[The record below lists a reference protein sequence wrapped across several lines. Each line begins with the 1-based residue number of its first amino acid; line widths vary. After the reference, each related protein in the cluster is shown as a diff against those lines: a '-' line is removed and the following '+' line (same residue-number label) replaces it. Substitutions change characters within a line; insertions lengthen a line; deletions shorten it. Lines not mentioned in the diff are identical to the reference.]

1 MIKTEASHL
10 FLFYINF
17 LCDFSFIHGAW
28 WISFPPQVMPVWTNL
43 GNSTIE
49 LLSSSQP
56 EIRQGRV
63 ALYMKSGRGDMYS
76 IYLMYFVNRVTFD
89 WTKVLIQIIR
99 KASRKSDIDKV
110 VFIQNHS
117 YGQKM
122 LISSN

>member
-1 MIKTEASHL
+1 
-10 FLFYINF
+10 
-17 LCDFSFIHGAW
+17 
-28 WISFPPQVMPVWTNL
+28 MPVWTNQ

-56 EIRQGRV
+56 DIRQGRV